1 MKTAQLYRYSLPVET
16 GIILRN
22 RRLKQRDGLII
33 HLQHADKEGWGEI
46 APLPEFSQETLAE
59 AEIAVRQW
67 IEKWL
72 NHQDDSLTSY
82 PPSVAF
88 GVSSALA

>member
-22 RRLKQRDGLII
+22 RRLKQREGLII

-72 NHQDDSLTSY
+72 NHQDDS
-82 PPSVAF
+82 
-88 GVSSALA
+88 

>member
-1 MKTAQLYRYSLPVET
+1 M
-16 GIILRN
+16 
-22 RRLKQRDGLII
+22 II

-82 PPSVAF
+82 PPSV
-88 GVSSALA
+88 

>member
-1 MKTAQLYRYSLPVET
+1 M
-16 GIILRN
+16 
-22 RRLKQRDGLII
+22 II

-46 APLPEFSQETLAE
+46 ALLPEFSQETLAE

-88 GVSSALA
+88 GIR